1 MIRLD
6 DLFIIGGA
14 RQKYSNGITINCC
27 PALLSALSALLTSGL
42 SPFPAIG
49 RVPCS
54 DEALNFFD
62 DFFVW
67 GKLGNYSFKPFP
79 DGILHRLL
87 VMNRAMSPYF
97 SGSKRCISS
106 LRRFF
111 QPLRIFDLPPSTS
124 NILFICSLLLHSR
137 EGPSRRLLIFW
148 FFVHSFSAILPRVLQ
163 YPLFFYSE
171 WNGTN
176 FRDFPWGCDILI
188 TFRGSES
195 ESEYSLSVPSSSIFD
210 SSLVIEDPSVA

>member
-87 VMNRAMSPYF
+87 V
-97 SGSKRCISS
+97 
-106 LRRFF
+106 
-111 QPLRIFDLPPSTS
+111 
-124 NILFICSLLLHSR
+124 SLLLCSIY
-137 EGPSRRLLIFW
+137 GPHISQA
-148 FFVHSFSAILPRVLQ
+148 VNGV
-163 YPLFFYSE
+163 YP
-171 WNGTN
+171 
-176 FRDFPWGCDILI
+176 P
-188 TFRGSES
+188 
-195 ESEYSLSVPSSSIFD
+195 
-210 SSLVIEDPSVA
+210 

>member
-62 DFFVW
+62 DFLVW
-67 GKLGNYSFKPFP
+67 GKPFP

-87 VMNRAMSPYF
+87 VMNRAMS
-97 SGSKRCISS
+97 
-106 LRRFF
+106 
-111 QPLRIFDLPPSTS
+111 
-124 NILFICSLLLHSR
+124 LLLCSIY
-137 EGPSRRLLIFW
+137 GPHISQA
-148 FFVHSFSAILPRVLQ
+148 VNGV
-163 YPLFFYSE
+163 YP
-171 WNGTN
+171 
-176 FRDFPWGCDILI
+176 P
-188 TFRGSES
+188 
-195 ESEYSLSVPSSSIFD
+195 
-210 SSLVIEDPSVA
+210 